1 MIKFRNV
8 LALVATLA
16 AINASSAEP
25 QSIILAS
32 TTSVEASG
40 LLANILPQFTA
51 KTGITVNVV
60 AQGTGKA
67 LDTARRGDADL
78 LLVHDPEAEQAFMDE
93 GHGSTRRQIAWNDF
107 IIVGP
112 SADPAH
118 VKGGSDS
125 VAALK
130 AIAASQAPFV
140 SRGDKSGT
148 NAAEL
153 RLWKIAGQTPDV
165 LNKEKWYRDIG
176 GGMGQALN
184 AASAMDAYTL
194 SDRGTWLSFG
204 NKGSLVVAIE
214 GDPRLINRYDVI
226 ELNPAEARGRK
237 ARRCKGVRRLAG
249 FVRGAASDRRV
260 SSERPKTVQPVRR
273 FAEITRFQFSAELLF
288 FATAGRRSAPDLA
301 RSGSARGLR
310 TRVEPRASVC
320 TCLRADESAPGL
332 TFQPL
337 LGEFFVRDV
346 FQRRQALRHFRVVK
360 FIAAQ
365 PAPLKAVPE
374 QDGVHLPGKF
384 MNAPRP
390 VSLDHFAGR
399 IERQAV

>member
-1 MIKFRNV
+1 MTKFRNV
-8 LALVATLA
+8 LALVAILA
-16 AINASSAEP
+16 TPNVSSAAD
-25 QSIILAS
+25 QSITLAS

-51 KTGITVNVV
+51 RTGITVNVV

-78 LLVHDPEAEQAFMDE
+78 LLVHDPEAEQQFMDE
-93 GHGSTRRQIAWNDF
+93 GHGSRRRQIAWNDF

-130 AIAASQAPFV
+130 AIASARAPFV

-153 RLWKIAGQTPDV
+153 RLWKTAGQPPDA
-165 LNKEKWYRDIG
+165 LKDKWYRDIG

-194 SDRGTWLSFG
+194 TDRGTWLSFN

-214 GDPRLINRYDVI
+214 GDPRLLNRYDVI
-226 ELNPAEARGRK
+226 ELNPQKHAGAK
-237 ARRCKGVRRLAG
+237 LADAKV
-249 FVRGAASDRRV
+249 FADWLV
-260 SSERPKTVQPVRR
+260 SSEGQQAIGAYQVNGQKLFNPSAGSPK
-273 FAEITRFQFSAELLF
+273 
-288 FATAGRRSAPDLA
+288 
-301 RSGSARGLR
+301 
-310 TRVEPRASVC
+310 
-320 TCLRADESAPGL
+320 
-332 TFQPL
+332 
-337 LGEFFVRDV
+337 
-346 FQRRQALRHFRVVK
+346 
-360 FIAAQ
+360 
-365 PAPLKAVPE
+365 
-374 QDGVHLPGKF
+374 
-384 MNAPRP
+384 
-390 VSLDHFAGR
+390 
-399 IERQAV
+399 